1 MDLFSVALLFFAA
14 LFLGGILIAGVVALV
29 HIRRS
34 QRERLQMKQ
43 HLRKIDVT
51 GGG

>member
-1 MDLFSVALLFFAA
+1 MDVFAISLLFFAGV
-14 LFLGGILIAGVVALV
+14 FLGGILIAGVVALV
-29 HIRRS
+29 HIRRG

-43 HLRKIDVT
+43 HLRNIDVM

>member
-1 MDLFSVALLFFAA
+1 MDVFSVALLFFAG

-29 HIRRS
+29 QIRRG